1 MKHEDFEKLIGQVL
15 DNSGDGRASN
25 TDLLQQIR
33 DEHAAQTEQV
43 KTVLAENEKLQATIK
58 DLVEANSKL
67 FAERGYDAGGDDNDE
82 NDDDLGDTIT
92 TDDLF
97 KPKQ

>member
-43 KTVLAENEKLQATIK
+43 NAVLAENEKLQSTNK

-67 FAERGYDAGGDDNDE
+67 FAERGYAVGGDDGDE
-82 NDDDLGDTIT
+82 TDDDLGDTIT
-92 TDDLF
+92 TGDLF
-97 KPKQ
+97 KSKQ

>member
-33 DEHAAQTEQV
+33 DEHAAQLERV
-43 KTVLAENEKLQATIK
+43 NTVTAENEKLEKTNK

-67 FAERGYDAGGDDNDE
+67 FAERGYDSGDDGGGDDDE
-82 NDDDLGDTIT
+82 DLGDTIT
-92 TDDLF
+92 TNDLF

>member
-15 DNSGDGRASN
+15 DNSGDGRAAN

-33 DEHAAQTEQV
+33 DEHAAQVEQV
-43 KTVLAENEKLQATIK
+43 KTVSAQNEQLQSTNK

-67 FAERGYDAGGDDNDE
+67 FAERGFDGGGGDNDD